1 GGAAGNNLE
10 EAIVHAFLELV
21 ERDAV
26 ALWWYNRARR
36 PAIDLDSFH
45 DPFFQQIRA
54 HYRRRGR
61 TLEVMDLTTDL
72 GIPVAVALSWEE
84 GGGHIVMGFGADMG
98 ARLAGSRALTELQ
111 QLALFYEGQP
121 GPAAVVSPAPTQQ
134 GWRQWWA
141 DATVDNQPYIRPVWE
156 VARTAADLPNLYS
169 QDVLEDLHTCLE
181 IVRTAGLELLVLETT
196 RPGVDVATVRVTVPG
211 LRHYYPRFAPGR
223 LYDVP
228 VQLGWVAEQLDETA
242 LNPFPLFL
250 WGQ

>member
-1 GGAAGNNLE
+1 
-10 EAIVHAFLELV
+10 VHAFLELV

-45 DPFFQQIRA
+45 DLFFQQIRA
-54 HYRRRGR
+54 HYHRRGR

-72 GIPVAVALSWEE
+72 GIAVAVALSWDE
-84 GGGHIVMGFGADMG
+84 GGGHILMGFGADLE
-98 ARLAGSRALTELQ
+98 ARLAVSRALTELQ
-111 QLALFYEGQP
+111 QLATLNERQLAQ
-121 GPAAVVSPAPTQQ
+121 AALVSPAHTQQ

-169 QDVLEDLHTCLE
+169 HDVLEDLHTCLG

-196 RPGVDVATVRVTVPG
+196 RPGVDFATVRVTVPG

-228 VQLGWVAEQLDETA
+228 VQMGWVAERLEETA
-242 LNPFPLFL
+242 LNPLPLFL
-250 WGQ
+250 